1 MASTGVKNMRNW
13 LRNKR
18 LEKNLTQLDVAKL
31 AGVDVTMI
39 SKIELGERRPSV
51 ELAKKLGAVLDFD
64 WVMFFEYEHAA
75 TKELP
80 KTGTDE

>member
-1 MASTGVKNMRNW
+1 MRNW

>member
-1 MASTGVKNMRNW
+1 MRNW

-64 WVMFFEYEHAA
+64 WVKFFEDEHAT
-75 TKELP
+75 TKP
-80 KTGTDE
+80 TGTEG